1 MAMTPR
7 EKERVMKML
16 DELDRSTLQRV
27 LASLESFANWLA
39 NAAYSIY
46 CKIRDSLRGLWE
58 WLCDIF

>member
-16 DELDRSTLQRV
+16 DDLDRSTLQKV
-27 LASLESFANWLA
+27 LASLESFANWLS

-46 CKIRDSLRGLWE
+46 SKIRDSLRGLWE
-58 WLCDIF
+58 WLCGIF